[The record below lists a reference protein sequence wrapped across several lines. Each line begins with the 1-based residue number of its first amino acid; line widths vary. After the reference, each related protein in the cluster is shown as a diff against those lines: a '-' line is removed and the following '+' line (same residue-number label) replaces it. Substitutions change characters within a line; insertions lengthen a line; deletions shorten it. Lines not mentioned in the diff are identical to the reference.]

1 MEEGNKIAYFTY
13 RDTLF
18 FIQKMPGMSN
28 AKRFTRSILFVFSL
42 LVAGTMSL
50 RAQGI
55 RIAAAA
61 NVQFVIR
68 ELATDFE
75 KQTGTVAELI
85 IESSGKL
92 TAQIEHGAPFDIFV
106 SADTNYPIELY
117 KKGFAVEKPAVY
129 AMGGL
134 VLWTL
139 RNDINLSTGTQ
150 VLLSDRVQKIAI
162 ADPALA
168 PYGAATVTFLKQSG
182 IYEQV
187 KDKLVYGQSISQVN
201 QFIVSGGADIG
212 FTAKS
217 IVLADEMKGKGVWT
231 PLDSTLYAPI
241 AQAAVLLTYG
251 RDHHPAAA
259 AAFYRY
265 LYSQQARVLF
275 LKYGYLVE

>member
-1 MEEGNKIAYFTY
+1 M
-13 RDTLF
+13 LL
-18 FIQKMPGMSN
+18 
-28 AKRFTRSILFVFSL
+28 KRLARSGVFVFL
-42 LVAGTMSL
+42 LFGAGMGSL
-50 RAQGI
+50 RAQAI

-68 ELATDFE
+68 ELAADFE
-75 KQTGTVAELI
+75 KQNGAVVELI

-92 TAQIEHGAPFDIFV
+92 TAQIEHGAPFDVFV
-106 SADTNYPIELY
+106 SADTNYPNELY
-117 KKGFAVEKPAVY
+117 KKGFAVEKPAIY

-134 VLWTL
+134 VLWTVRSDL
-139 RNDINLSTGTQ
+139 NLSTGMQ
-150 VLLSDRVQKIAI
+150 VLSLDGVRKIAI

-168 PYGAATVTFLKQSG
+168 PYGVATVAFLKQIG

-201 QFIVSGGADIG
+201 QFIISGGADIG

-217 IVLADEMKGKGVWT
+217 IVLADEMKGKGVWV
-231 PLDSTLYAPI
+231 PLDSTMYSPI

-251 RDHHPAAA
+251 RDHHSAAA

-265 LYSQQARVLF
+265 LYSQQARLLF
-275 LKYGYLVE
+275 LKYGYLVQ